1 MIIREY
7 LEIFTPEKNITCGGQ
22 KPTSFL
28 PTPSMELKK
37 KLGELTPLTY
47 PKYKFRKEISW
58 GWQKVKELF
67 AYPKYEIEKKI
78 SCTVNFFEKKRP
90 LIPSRRFEPLT
101 ILARSYC

>member
-28 PTPSMELKK
+28 LTPSMELKK

-58 GWQKVKELF
+58 GWQKSKSSL
-67 AYPKYEIEKKI
+67 PTPSMKMEKK
-78 SCTVNFFEKKRP
+78 
-90 LIPSRRFEPLT
+90 
-101 ILARSYC
+101 

>member
-1 MIIREY
+1 MDFLSKFEAFVENGTK
-7 LEIFTPEKNITCGGQ
+7 LNLTTPSMNITCGGQ

-28 PTPSMELKK
+28 LTPSMELKK

-67 AYPKYEIEKKI
+67 AYPKYEIEKK
-78 SCTVNFFEKKRP
+78 
-90 LIPSRRFEPLT
+90 
-101 ILARSYC
+101 

>member
-1 MIIREY
+1 MGTVRAQRGVIPPLSLPIDTY
-7 LEIFTPEKNITCGGQ
+7 ACGGQ

-28 PTPSMELKK
+28 PTPIMELKK

-67 AYPKYEIEKKI
+67 AYPKYEIEKK
-78 SCTVNFFEKKRP
+78 
-90 LIPSRRFEPLT
+90 
-101 ILARSYC
+101 